1 MADITAP
8 SSLNNFGVF
17 TGNLSVGQALQ
28 HPMQRFRFTV
38 TLPGFGNTA
47 DTAGTHIRYNTNTV
61 AIPRWSTDVVKIHGG
76 NSEASITGKIHWATF
91 DLEMKDPI
99 DGSVEAEI
107 EAQKS
112 KQANPYTTAVSAVGV
127 NEKFECIIDF
137 HNGGGLPLIT
147 WDIVGCVLESVDY
160 GSFDYSS
167 SDPKNVTMTI
177 QPDNM
182 LVFKN
187 CTSVGTAQGGE
198 LITWTENSSVQ
209 SAIDSILAT
218 GVPVGNTGA

>member
-1 MADITAP
+1 MADITAV

-17 TGNLSVGQALQ
+17 TAPQSVGQALQ
-28 HPMQRFRFTV
+28 HPIQRFRFTV
-38 TLPGFGNTA
+38 TLPGFGNSTG
-47 DTAGTHIRYNTNTV
+47 TGGTHIRFNTNTV

-76 NSEASITGKIHWATF
+76 NSEASITGKIHWAAF
-91 DLEMKDPI
+91 DLEVKDPV
-99 DGSVEAEI
+99 DGSVQAEV

-112 KQANPYTTAVSAVGV
+112 KQANPYTTAVAAVGI

-137 HNGGGLPLIT
+137 HNGAGTPMVT
-147 WDIVGCVLESVDY
+147 WDIVGCVLESADY

-167 SDPKNVTMTI
+167 SDPKNVTLSI

-182 LVFKN
+182 LVYKN
-187 CTSVGTAQGGE
+187 CTEIGTAQGGE
-198 LITWTENSSVQ
+198 LITWTENSTVQ

-218 GVPVGNTGA
+218 GQL